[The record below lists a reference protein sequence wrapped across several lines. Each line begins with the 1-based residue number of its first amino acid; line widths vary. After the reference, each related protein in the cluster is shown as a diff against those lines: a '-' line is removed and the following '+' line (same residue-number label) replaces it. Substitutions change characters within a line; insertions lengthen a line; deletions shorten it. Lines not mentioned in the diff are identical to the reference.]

1 MGEADSVKRA
11 HSGSPHASWDEH
23 DAGLIEVLESAA
35 QLQKLIPEATL
46 VGGSA
51 AALYAAHRTSY
62 DHDHVIG
69 DLRDRYEA
77 VLEALEDQRAWV
89 TNRMTPGKVIL
100 GQLGEIEAGV
110 RQMIRTV
117 PLEVREVEL
126 PSGNS
131 VRVPTQEETLR
142 IKAFLAVKRN
152 QTRDYLDIAALA
164 HRYGRGR
171 AAQTLAEIDRYYT
184 DPAQEGT
191 AVADQVIRQLSQV
204 RPRDSRS
211 LERLKDYKGLKPRWQ
226 KWDHITDILSDVAQ
240 RMQRRDYR

>member
-1 MGEADSVKRA
+1 MNETDSAEGVHRA
-11 HSGSPHASWDEH
+11 AAHASWEEL
-23 DAGLIEVLESAA
+23 DAQLVEMLESAA

-51 AALYAAHRTSY
+51 AALYAAHRSSY
-62 DHDHVIG
+62 DHDHVMG

-77 VLEALEDQRAWV
+77 VLEALEDQDAWV

-100 GQLGEIEAGV
+100 GQIGEIEAGV

-117 PLEVREVEL
+117 PLEVREVDL

-142 IKAFLAVKRN
+142 IKGFLAVKRN

-171 AAQTLAEIDRYYT
+171 AAQTLAEIDRYYC

-211 LERLKDYKGLKPRWQ
+211 LERLKDY
-226 KWDHITDILSDVAQ
+226 
-240 RMQRRDYR
+240 